1 MASNEGWPL
10 ANNQQGTLA
19 LSPTVLEELNPASSH
34 MSLEEDIFPVEP
46 SGETT
51 SCFSLVRDPEVE
63 DSANPYL
70 VS

>member
-1 MASNEGWPL
+1 
-10 ANNQQGTLA
+10 
-19 LSPTVLEELNPASSH
+19 

-51 SCFSLVRDPEVE
+51 SYCNLVRDPEVE